1 MIEFNKIIDGIAK
14 YLDKEIYSGMN
25 DWQELI
31 ARIAVGRV
39 LNDKQMLLEK
49 LTQNPL
55 IKSLV
60 LIDDEGMVDVDRLFE
75 EIKKAMSG
83 KEKIKISIPL
93 FGTMSFSTAD
103 ADKLYQEIISTQR
116 GV

>member
-1 MIEFNKIIDGIAK
+1 MNTVMNGIAK
-14 YLDKEIYSGMN
+14 YIDKEIYSGMN

-39 LNDKQMLLEK
+39 LNDRQVLIEK

-60 LIDDEGMVDVDRLFE
+60 LIDDNGMVDVDRLFD
-75 EIKKAMSG
+75 EIKKAMEG
-83 KEKIKISIPL
+83 KDKIKISIPL
-93 FGTMSFSTAD
+93 FGTMSFSPAD
-103 ADKLYQEIISTQR
+103 ADKLYKEIIAM
-116 GV
+116 